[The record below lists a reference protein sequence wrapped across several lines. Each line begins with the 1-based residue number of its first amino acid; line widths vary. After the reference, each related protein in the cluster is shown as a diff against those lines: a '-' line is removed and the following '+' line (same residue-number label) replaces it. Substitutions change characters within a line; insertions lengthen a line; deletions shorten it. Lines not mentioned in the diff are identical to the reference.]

1 MSGRNRCRKIS
12 QRGFLAANFMDH
24 IYFLIMAGG
33 EGTRFQPLSTPA
45 KPKQF
50 INIVGEKSLIRQTFD
65 RLRSFKSLKDNS
77 HVYVATN
84 ARHIDLV
91 RHELPEVPV
100 DNIIG
105 ETRKKNTAPCIGF
118 VSQLIC
124 NKDPEAIIVCLPS
137 DHVILNH
144 VEFLSVLEGAIYL
157 AGKEQKLVTLGINP
171 TRASTDYGYIERS
184 DLQVKGSNQMAF
196 VVKRFVEKPSEDTA
210 RGYISSGRFYWN
222 SGMFVWMAKVILQEI
237 TNHIPELSGEL
248 GHLHKNIDTAHMVDF
263 FERAPSISIDYGV
276 MEKSRNVLVIPC
288 EFGWS
293 DVGTWKS
300 LKDLSNSGAVTITQ
314 EVRDVMEKQL
324 CLSS

>member
-1 MSGRNRCRKIS
+1 
-12 QRGFLAANFMDH
+12 MDH

-65 RLRSFKSLKDNS
+65 RFKTFKYFKGNS
-77 HVYVATN
+77 YVYVATN
-84 ARHIDLV
+84 ARYIDLV
-91 RHELPEVPV
+91 RHELPEVPIA
-100 DNIIG
+100 NIIG

-118 VSQLIC
+118 VSQLIY

-137 DHVILNH
+137 DHVILNQA
-144 VEFLSVLEGAIYL
+144 EFLSVLESAIQL

-171 TRASTDYGYIERS
+171 TGPNTQYGYIERS
-184 DLQVKGSNQMAF
+184 NLQTKGLLHNAF
-196 VVKRFVEKPSEDTA
+196 VIKRFVEKPNEDTA
-210 RGYISSGRFYWN
+210 QSYVSSGKFYWN
-222 SGMFVWMAKVILQEI
+222 SGMFVWMAKVILEEI
-237 TNHIPELSGEL
+237 ANHIPELSGEL
-248 GHLHKNIDTAHMVDF
+248 GHIPRKVDMACMVNF

-276 MEKSRNVLVIPC
+276 MEKSKNVMVIPC

-300 LKDLSNSGAVTITQ
+300 LKELSDSGAVTISP
-314 EVRDVMEKQL
+314 EVKSVMEKHIA
-324 CLSS
+324 